1 MLFATGLMTRRHM
14 SLEECL
20 SHISKG
26 RAEFC
31 NTLIRPV
38 HFTSADLP
46 LTHEDRVKEI
56 ARTRTNLRLTTTRG
70 SDDPRPRPNFFT
82 AFYGRGYSLTGL
94 RPWATTQLSLCAI
107 YHRNYEPAN
116 LASWW
121 YCFARQ
127 IRIKTAAAFNP
138 VAAWIAAAYRPTCRL

>member
-38 HFTSADLP
+38 HFTSVDLP
-46 LTHEDRVKEI
+46 LIHEDRVKEI

-138 VAAWIAAAYRPTCRL
+138 VAAWIAAA